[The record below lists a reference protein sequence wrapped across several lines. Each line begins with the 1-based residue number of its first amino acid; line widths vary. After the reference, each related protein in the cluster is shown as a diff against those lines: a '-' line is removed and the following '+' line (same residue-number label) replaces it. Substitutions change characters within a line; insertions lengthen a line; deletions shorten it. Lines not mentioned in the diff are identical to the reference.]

1 MHCTTCGR
9 GARSQALHLSQI
21 VVCKM
26 ESLPVRLKFEGR
38 HQRPSLIELVS
49 VFLYEECS
57 RFARHVVV
65 RNILVVVVVVAC
77 RRKSIL
83 QTGKLLHHGL
93 PW

>member
-1 MHCTTCGR
+1 M
-9 GARSQALHLSQI
+9 
-21 VVCKM
+21 
-26 ESLPVRLKFEGR
+26 RLKFEGW

-65 RNILVVVVVVAC
+65 RNILVVVVVVVVVVC

-83 QTGKLLHHGL
+83 QTGKLLHQCHGEGH
-93 PW
+93 